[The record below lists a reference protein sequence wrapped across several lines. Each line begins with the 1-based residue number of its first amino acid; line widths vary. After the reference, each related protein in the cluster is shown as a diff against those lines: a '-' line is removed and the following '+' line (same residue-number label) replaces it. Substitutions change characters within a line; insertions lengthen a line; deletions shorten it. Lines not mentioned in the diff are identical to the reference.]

1 MICGLETMLGNPVAL
16 YDAQFHNMYSST
28 SEPIEL
34 KILKDSPKY
43 VPNIITQLEYIRQ
56 KRNNVEYI
64 KEIDIFGQSKYYLLI
79 SEINEPLMELDFIT
93 LEGAVSALL
102 YFLIQNETVKS
113 IEKKYHRDL
122 EYRMLNGS
130 LSESEKEDVANLLDL
145 NATDE
150 YRVIT
155 FYLKS
160 GNNKENFSAE
170 QRKETKIVEK
180 AVLKFLPKE
189 YIFCNTNRIIYI
201 HKENK
206 KKENGNFE
214 ESWKNFKKKRKIN

>member
-1 MICGLETMLGNPVAL
+1 
-16 YDAQFHNMYSST
+16 
-28 SEPIEL
+28 
-34 KILKDSPKY
+34 
-43 VPNIITQLEYIRQ
+43 
-56 KRNNVEYI
+56 
-64 KEIDIFGQSKYYLLI
+64 
-79 SEINEPLMELDFIT
+79 MELDFIT

-189 YIFCNTNRIIYI
+189 YIFYQKNYYI
-201 HKENK
+201 
-206 KKENGNFE
+206 
-214 ESWKNFKKKRKIN
+214 

>member
-1 MICGLETMLGNPVAL
+1 
-16 YDAQFHNMYSST
+16 
-28 SEPIEL
+28 
-34 KILKDSPKY
+34 
-43 VPNIITQLEYIRQ
+43 
-56 KRNNVEYI
+56 
-64 KEIDIFGQSKYYLLI
+64 
-79 SEINEPLMELDFIT
+79 
-93 LEGAVSALL
+93 
-102 YFLIQNETVKS
+102 
-113 IEKKYHRDL
+113 
-122 EYRMLNGS
+122 MLNGS

-201 HKENK
+201 HKEIKRRKTGISK
-206 KKENGNFE
+206 KAG
-214 ESWKNFKKKRKIN
+214 KNFKKKRKIN

>member
-1 MICGLETMLGNPVAL
+1 
-16 YDAQFHNMYSST
+16 
-28 SEPIEL
+28 
-34 KILKDSPKY
+34 
-43 VPNIITQLEYIRQ
+43 
-56 KRNNVEYI
+56 
-64 KEIDIFGQSKYYLLI
+64 
-79 SEINEPLMELDFIT
+79 
-93 LEGAVSALL
+93 
-102 YFLIQNETVKS
+102 
-113 IEKKYHRDL
+113 
-122 EYRMLNGS
+122 MLNGS

-180 AVLKFLPKE
+180 AVLKFLPEE
-189 YIFCNTNRIIYI
+189 YIFVIQIESYI
-201 HKENK
+201 FTRKIK

>member
-1 MICGLETMLGNPVAL
+1 MC
-16 YDAQFHNMYSST
+16 
-28 SEPIEL
+28 
-34 KILKDSPKY
+34 
-43 VPNIITQLEYIRQ
+43 
-56 KRNNVEYI
+56 
-64 KEIDIFGQSKYYLLI
+64 LI